1 MAHLKRWL
9 TAIVAIPIL
18 IYVIG
23 IGPRWL
29 FHALVCL
36 AALVALWEYCDIALP
51 RLPIPMRFTALF
63 LAILLFNAMAQ
74 GPFFMILSILA
85 SWVIVLSALR
95 LFAYPDRRD
104 QAVDDVAKTVLGL
117 VYVCLPLALLVII
130 DKHPQGSLWVFFLL
144 TIIFANDTGA
154 YYAGRLLGKHKLHPS
169 VSPNKT
175 WEGTFGGIFMSVA
188 GSYVFVLIFPLFK
201 TDLNRILITVT
212 MAVFGQIG
220 DLTESLLKRNY
231 GRKDAGKILP
241 GHGGL
246 LDRIDGLLFGIPV
259 LYTYL
264 SWSIA

>member
-29 FHALVCL
+29 FHALICL
-36 AALVALWEYCDIALP
+36 AALVALWEYCNIALP
-51 RLPIPMRFTALF
+51 HLPVPMRFTTLF
-63 LAILLFNAMAQ
+63 LALLLFNAMAR
-74 GPFFMILSILA
+74 GPFFMTLSILA

-95 LFAYPDRRD
+95 LFAYPDLRNR
-104 QAVDDVAKTVLGL
+104 AVDDVAKTVMGL
-117 VYVCLPLALLVII
+117 VYVCLPLALLVFI
-130 DKHPQGSLWVFFLL
+130 DKHPQGNQWVFFLL

-154 YYAGRLLGKHKLHPS
+154 YYAGRFLGKHKLHPS

-175 WEGTFGGIFMSVA
+175 WEGTIGGIAMSVVA
-188 GSYVFVLIFPLFK
+188 SYIFVLIFPLFK
-201 TDLNRILITVT
+201 SDLHRILVTVSI
-212 MAVFGQIG
+212 AVFGQIG
-220 DLTESLLKRNY
+220 DLTESMLKRNY

-264 SWSIA
+264 TWSIA